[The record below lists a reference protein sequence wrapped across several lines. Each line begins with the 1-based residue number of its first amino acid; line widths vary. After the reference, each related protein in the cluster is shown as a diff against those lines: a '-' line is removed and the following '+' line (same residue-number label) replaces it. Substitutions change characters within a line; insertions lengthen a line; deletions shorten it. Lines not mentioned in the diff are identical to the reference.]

1 MLQAKFL
8 NSYRSKASK
17 EIRARY
23 TVTGSPAELDA
34 YKKHQGANLRF
45 SDDGT
50 TPLIFAVCPLDQGR
64 LYNISFVKDIGY
76 FVDFNEITAAAGSIE
91 TAEKKGSARLADKVA
106 ELQARQLMGSGIS
119 SAAASAFDAE
129 TPQESAPKA
138 KANLKNPVGS

>member
-8 NSYRSKASK
+8 KTYRSKK
-17 EIRARY
+17 TGKLGGVF

-34 YKKHQGANLRF
+34 YKKHQGTNFRTAE
-45 SDDGT
+45 DGT

-64 LYNISFVKDIGY
+64 LYNITYTEGIGY

-91 TAEKKGSARLADKVA
+91 TAEQKGSARLADKVA

-119 SAAASAFDAE
+119 ATTASAFDAE
-129 TPQESAPKA
+129 TPEESAPKP

>member
-8 NSYRSKASK
+8 NSYRSKATGK
-17 EIRARY
+17 IRARF
-23 TVTGSPAELDA
+23 TVTGSPAELES
-34 YKKHQGANLRF
+34 YKKAQGTYLRF
-45 SDDGT
+45 ADDGT
-50 TPLIFAVCPLDQGR
+50 TPLIHAVCPLDQGR
-64 LYNISFVKDIGY
+64 LYNISYAENIGY

-91 TAEKKGSARLADKVA
+91 TAEQKGSARLADKVA

-129 TPQESAPKA
+129 TPQESAPKP

>member
-8 NSYRSKASK
+8 NSYRSKASGK
-17 EIRARY
+17 IRARY

-34 YKKHQGANLRF
+34 YKKHQGTNFRTAE
-45 SDDGT
+45 DGT

-64 LYNISFVKDIGY
+64 LYNITYTESIGY

-91 TAEKKGSARLADKVA
+91 TAEQKGSARLADKVA

-119 SAAASAFDAE
+119 TAAASAFDAE
-129 TPQESAPKA
+129 TPQEPAPKP

>member
-8 NSYRSKASK
+8 NSYRSKASGK
-17 EIRARY
+17 IRARF

-50 TPLIFAVCPLDQGR
+50 TPLINGVCPLDKSR

-91 TAEKKGSARLADKVA
+91 TAESKGSAKLADKVA

-119 SAAASAFDAE
+119 SATASAFDAE
-129 TPQESAPKA
+129 SPQEPASKP

>member
-8 NSYRSKASK
+8 NSYRSKATGK
-17 EIRARY
+17 IRARY
-23 TVTGSPAELDA
+23 TVTGSPAELDK
-34 YKKHQGANLRF
+34 YKTYQGANHRF
-45 SDDGT
+45 ADDGT
-50 TPLIFAVCPLDQGR
+50 TSLIFAVCPLDQGR
-64 LYNISFVKDIGY
+64 LYNITFTDGIGY

-91 TAEKKGSARLADKVA
+91 TAESKGSARLADKVA

>member
-8 NSYRSKASK
+8 NSYRSKATGK
-17 EIRARY
+17 IRARY

-34 YKKHQGANLRF
+34 YKKHQGTYFRTAE
-45 SDDGT
+45 DGT
-50 TPLIFAVCPLDQGR
+50 TPLIHAVCPLDQGR
-64 LYNISFVKDIGY
+64 LYNITYTEGIGY

-91 TAEKKGSARLADKVA
+91 TAEQKGSARLADKVA

-129 TPQESAPKA
+129 TPQESAPKT

>member
-8 NSYRSKASK
+8 NSYRSKATGK
-17 EIRARY
+17 IRARY

-34 YKKHQGANLRF
+34 YKKHQGTNFRTAE
-45 SDDGT
+45 DGT

-64 LYNISFVKDIGY
+64 LYNITYTEGIGY

-91 TAEKKGSARLADKVA
+91 TAEQKGSARLADKVA

-119 SAAASAFDAE
+119 TAAASAFDAE
-129 TPQESAPKA
+129 TPQESAPKP